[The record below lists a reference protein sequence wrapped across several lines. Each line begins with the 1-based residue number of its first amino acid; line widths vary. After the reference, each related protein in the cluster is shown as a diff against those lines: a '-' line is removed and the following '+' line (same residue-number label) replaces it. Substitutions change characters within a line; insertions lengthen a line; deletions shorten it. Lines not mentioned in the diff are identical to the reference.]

1 MEKLYKRSEQLLEE
15 LRKREL
21 EGEVWAYKE
30 RWAILERRHLTRA
43 RAGRGMGFALR
54 WKKER
59 GGSFFAFSNNGRVPF
74 DTYPMFISEPVSFPL
89 PSSVKKS
96 GVLVHDP
103 GGVTHLKNGPQ
114 LPDEVVQYR
123 ELERRVVLINTK
135 GLKGEYTETLFGYTY
150 DEDGLEY
157 TVWTRKR
164 ELLHPLK
171 GNRGKRMVLHPV
183 VAYRLISYLLSSKN
197 RNFKELQFSI
207 SENPERDFA
216 PGSLPF
222 DAIGLEM
229 KRRAI
234 FRKGKFSSR
243 SPVNYF
249 RLKPDSPPILCW
261 SNIEMNLPRVSC
273 EDYSIIRKIYIFKN
287 EVALGEEGKIVIQGG
302 IKELLSRIAGK
313 IADGW
318 FIGPP
323 YIKSDY
329 LLLE

>member
-1 MEKLYKRSEQLLEE
+1 MEKLYKISEQLLEE
-15 LRKREL
+15 LKKREL

-30 RWAILERRHLTRA
+30 WWAILERRRLYRA
-43 RAGRGMGFALR
+43 RAGKGMGFALR

-59 GGSFFAFSNNGRVPF
+59 GGNFFAFSNDGKVAF
-74 DTYPMFISEPVSFPL
+74 DTYPMIISDPVNFPL
-89 PSSVKKS
+89 PSSVKK
-96 GVLVHDP
+96 GEVLVRDP
-103 GGVTHLKNGPQ
+103 GGVTRLKRSPQ
-114 LPDEVVQYR
+114 LPEEVVEYR
-123 ELERRVVLINTK
+123 ELERRVLLINTK
-135 GLKGEYTETLFGYTY
+135 GLRGEYTETLFGYTY
-150 DEDGLEY
+150 DEDGLKY

-164 ELLHPLK
+164 ELIHPLK
-171 GNRGKRMVLHPV
+171 GNEGKRIVLHPV
-183 VAYRLISYLLSSKN
+183 VSYRLISYLLYSKN

-207 SENPERDFA
+207 SENPERDLA

-234 FRKGKFSSR
+234 FRKGKFTSR
-243 SPVNYF
+243 TPVNYF
-249 RLKPDSPPILCW
+249 RLKPDSPPIPYW

-273 EDYSIIRKIYIFKN
+273 EDYSIIKKIYIFKN

-302 IKELLSRIAGK
+302 VRELLSRIVGK
-313 IADGW
+313 IAEGW
-318 FIGPP
+318 FLGPP